1 MSSKIPEQYSVGT
14 LPVRPRVG
22 SLLDMSAATLGR
34 TGTPWKGY
42 FSQLSRSG
50 FVYEKCVDAIRR
62 GIGFYHIPAPK
73 ARRTSRNQIDIPPR
87 KVYLTTATLVVV
99 PANLVRQWE
108 SEIRKHT
115 NGLLKVL
122 VLSKST
128 DELPQAVEL
137 AEYDIVLFSRQR
149 FDKESRDG
157 TDASHRRRS
166 IIPKR
171 CTCRLEMVCKCF
183 NSDEAYH
190 SPLRD
195 VHFKRLI
202 TDEGH
207 TMGNSNNSYSSN
219 TVIVV
224 DFLNVSSRWIVSGTP
239 TQGLYGESMLVMGE
253 ENGIDDIAMSNTLSV
268 DPEQGRKDP
277 NIKPEQKRKYP
288 GIDPEQERK
297 DLEKLGN
304 IATHYLKVRPWANTW
319 EDRDTAS
326 WSHYVMQPR
335 HSSRSCGNMEWFV
348 CPFINWV
355 ICR

>member
-14 LPVRPRVG
+14 IPVRPRVG

-34 TGTPWKGY
+34 TGTPWKGH

-50 FVYEKCVDAIRR
+50 FEYEKCADAIRR
-62 GIGFYHIPAPK
+62 GIGFYYIPAPK
-73 ARRTSRNQIDIPPR
+73 ARRTSRNQIELPPR
-87 KVYLTTATLVVV
+87 KTYLTTASLVVV
-99 PANLVRQWE
+99 PTNLVRQWE

-157 TDASHRRRS
+157 TNVSLRRHS
-166 IIPKR
+166 VVAKR
-171 CTCRLEMVCKCF
+171 CTCRPKMICECF
-183 NSDEAYH
+183 NYEAYH

-195 VHFKRLI
+195 LHFKRLI

-219 TVIVV
+219 SVIVV
-224 DFLNVSSRWIVSGTP
+224 DFLNVSAKWIVSGTP
-239 TQGLYGESMLVMGE
+239 TQGLYGESMLAIGE
-253 ENGIDDIAMSNTLSV
+253 ENDVDEFDTNDTLDIDS
-268 DPEQGRKDP
+268 
-277 NIKPEQKRKYP
+277 EQKRKYP

-304 IATHYLKVRPWANTW
+304 IATYYLKVRPWANTR
-319 EDRDTAS
+319 EGHDAAP
-326 WSHYVMQPR
+326 WSHYVMQPK
-335 HSSRSCGNMEWFV
+335 HGSRSYGNMEWFV
-348 CPFINWV
+348 HLFINWV